1 MNHFV
6 VAIGREFGAQGCDI
20 AEKLAEKLGV
30 KLYDRQLVEEAAKK
44 LEMDEHTVQKADEVS
59 AKDIEGLK
67 TTYGIGN
74 FYLSTQVLDAQ
85 ADIIERVAQNESC
98 IIMGRCADYIL
109 KDRDDCLKIYIYAP
123 FDVRTKHIAE
133 KYDMSMFSA
142 KRLVR
147 QMDEKRDTYYKYVT
161 GNRRGE
167 HDGKDAMFD
176 SSIMGVDGT
185 VDTMAAK
192 SKDERIQMIP

>member
-1 MNHFV
+1 MHMNHFV

-67 TTYGIGN
+67 TTYGVGN

-185 VDTMAAK
+185 VDLLL
-192 SKDERIQMIP
+192 EMINKKFG

>member
-1 MNHFV
+1 MHMNHFV

-30 KLYDRQLVEEAAKK
+30 KLYDRQLVEEATKK

-67 TTYGIGN
+67 TTYGVGN

-185 VDTMAAK
+185 VDMLL
-192 SKDERIQMIP
+192 EMINKKFG

>member
-67 TTYGIGN
+67 TTYGVGN

-98 IIMGRCADYIL
+98 TIMGRCADYIL

-185 VDTMAAK
+185 VDMLL
-192 SKDERIQMIP
+192 EMINKKFG

>member
-1 MNHFV
+1 MKHFV

-44 LEMDEHTVQKADEVS
+44 LEMDEHTVQKADEVY

-67 TTYGIGN
+67 TTYGVGN

-185 VDTMAAK
+185 VDMLL
-192 SKDERIQMIP
+192 EMINKKFG

>member
-67 TTYGIGN
+67 TTYGVGN

-161 GNRRGE
+161 GNRRVSMTE
-167 HDGKDAMFD
+167 RAMFD

-185 VDTMAAK
+185 VDMLL
-192 SKDERIQMIP
+192 EMINKKFG

>member
-67 TTYGIGN
+67 TTYGVGN

-185 VDTMAAK
+185 VDMLL
-192 SKDERIQMIP
+192 EMINKKFG

>member
-20 AEKLAEKLGV
+20 AENLAEKLGV

-67 TTYGIGN
+67 TTYGVGN

-185 VDTMAAK
+185 VDMLL
-192 SKDERIQMIP
+192 EMINKKFG

>member
-1 MNHFV
+1 MKHFV

-67 TTYGIGN
+67 TTYGVGN

-109 KDRDDCLKIYIYAP
+109 KDRDDCLKIYIYAL

-185 VDTMAAK
+185 VDMLL
-192 SKDERIQMIP
+192 EMINKKFG

>member
-44 LEMDEHTVQKADEVS
+44 LELDEHTVQKADEVS

-67 TTYGIGN
+67 TTYGVGN

-185 VDTMAAK
+185 VDMLL
-192 SKDERIQMIP
+192 EMINKKFG

>member
-6 VAIGREFGAQGCDI
+6 VAIGREFEAQGCDI

-67 TTYGIGN
+67 TTYGVGN

-185 VDTMAAK
+185 VDMLL
-192 SKDERIQMIP
+192 EMINKKFG

>member
-1 MNHFV
+1 MKHFV

-67 TTYGIGN
+67 TTYGVGN

-85 ADIIERVAQNESC
+85 ADIIERVTQNESC

-185 VDTMAAK
+185 VDMLL
-192 SKDERIQMIP
+192 EMINKKFG

>member
-1 MNHFV
+1 MKHFV

-67 TTYGIGN
+67 TTYGVGN

-147 QMDEKRDTYYKYVT
+147 QMDEKRDDFETQ
-161 GNRRGE
+161 R
-167 HDGKDAMFD
+167 
-176 SSIMGVDGT
+176 
-185 VDTMAAK
+185 
-192 SKDERIQMIP
+192 

>member
-1 MNHFV
+1 MKHFV

-67 TTYGIGN
+67 TTYGVGN

-147 QMDEKRDTYYKYVT
+147 QMDENRDTYYKYVT

-185 VDTMAAK
+185 VDMLL
-192 SKDERIQMIP
+192 EMINKKFG

>member
-1 MNHFV
+1 MKHFV

-67 TTYGIGN
+67 TTYGVGN

-109 KDRDDCLKIYIYAP
+109 KDRDDCLKTYIYAP

-185 VDTMAAK
+185 VDMLL
-192 SKDERIQMIP
+192 EMINKKFG

>member
-1 MNHFV
+1 MKHFV

-20 AEKLAEKLGV
+20 AERLAEKLGV

-67 TTYGIGN
+67 TTYGVGN

-123 FDVRTKHIAE
+123 FDIRTKHIAE
-133 KYDMSMFSA
+133 KYNMSMFSA

-185 VDTMAAK
+185 VDMLL
-192 SKDERIQMIP
+192 EMINKKFG

>member
-1 MNHFV
+1 M
-6 VAIGREFGAQGCDI
+6 
-20 AEKLAEKLGV
+20 
-30 KLYDRQLVEEAAKK
+30 
-44 LEMDEHTVQKADEVS
+44 
-59 AKDIEGLK
+59 
-67 TTYGIGN
+67 
-74 FYLSTQVLDAQ
+74 LDAQ

-185 VDTMAAK
+185 VDMLL
-192 SKDERIQMIP
+192 EMINKKFG

>member
-1 MNHFV
+1 MHMNHFV

-67 TTYGIGN
+67 TTYGVGN

-185 VDTMAAK
+185 VDMLL
-192 SKDERIQMIP
+192 EMINKKFG

>member
-1 MNHFV
+1 MKHFV

-44 LEMDEHTVQKADEVS
+44 LEMDEHTVQKAHEVS

-67 TTYGIGN
+67 TTYGVGN

-185 VDTMAAK
+185 VDMLL
-192 SKDERIQMIP
+192 EMINKKFG

>member
-147 QMDEKRDTYYKYVT
+147 QMDEKRDTYYKYVK

-185 VDTMAAK
+185 VDMLL
-192 SKDERIQMIP
+192 EMINKKFG

>member
-1 MNHFV
+1 MKHFV

-67 TTYGIGN
+67 TTYGVGN

-109 KDRDDCLKIYIYAP
+109 KDRDDCLNIYIYAP

-185 VDTMAAK
+185 VDMLL
-192 SKDERIQMIP
+192 EMINKKFG

>member
-67 TTYGIGN
+67 TTYGVGN

-176 SSIMGVDGT
+176 SSIIGVDGT
-185 VDTMAAK
+185 VDMLL
-192 SKDERIQMIP
+192 EMINKKFG

>member
-1 MNHFV
+1 MKHFV

-67 TTYGIGN
+67 TTYGVGN

-123 FDVRTKHIAE
+123 FDVRTKHIEE

-185 VDTMAAK
+185 VDMLL
-192 SKDERIQMIP
+192 EMINKKFG

>member
-176 SSIMGVDGT
+176 SSIIGVDGT
-185 VDTMAAK
+185 VDMLL
-192 SKDERIQMIP
+192 EMINKKFG

>member
-67 TTYGIGN
+67 TTYGVGN

-142 KRLVR
+142 KRLGR

-185 VDTMAAK
+185 VDMLL
-192 SKDERIQMIP
+192 EMINKKFG

>member
-1 MNHFV
+1 MKHFV

-44 LEMDEHTVQKADEVS
+44 LEMDEHTVQKAS

-67 TTYGIGN
+67 TTYGVGN

-185 VDTMAAK
+185 VDMLL
-192 SKDERIQMIP
+192 EMINKKFG

>member
-44 LEMDEHTVQKADEVS
+44 LEMDEHTVQKADEVA

-67 TTYGIGN
+67 TTYGVGN

-185 VDTMAAK
+185 VDMLL
-192 SKDERIQMIP
+192 EMINKKFG

>member
-67 TTYGIGN
+67 TTYGVGN

-147 QMDEKRDTYYKYVT
+147 QMDEKCDTYYKYVT

-185 VDTMAAK
+185 VDMLL
-192 SKDERIQMIP
+192 EMINKKFG

>member
-1 MNHFV
+1 MKHFV

-59 AKDIEGLK
+59 AKDIECLK
-67 TTYGIGN
+67 TTYGVGN

-185 VDTMAAK
+185 VDMLL
-192 SKDERIQMIP
+192 EMINKKFG

>member
-1 MNHFV
+1 MHMKHFV

-67 TTYGIGN
+67 TTYGVGN

-167 HDGKDAMFD
+167 HDGKDAQFD
-176 SSIMGVDGT
+176 SSITGVDGT
-185 VDTMAAK
+185 VDMLL
-192 SKDERIQMIP
+192 EMINKKFG

>member
-1 MNHFV
+1 MHMNHFV

-67 TTYGIGN
+67 TTYGVGN

-185 VDTMAAK
+185 VDMLLK
-192 SKDERIQMIP
+192 MINKKFG

>member
-1 MNHFV
+1 MKHFV

-67 TTYGIGN
+67 TTYGVGN

-85 ADIIERVAQNESC
+85 ADIIERVAQNELC

-185 VDTMAAK
+185 VDMLL
-192 SKDERIQMIP
+192 EMINKKFG

>member
-1 MNHFV
+1 MKHFV

-67 TTYGIGN
+67 TTYGVGN

-185 VDTMAAK
+185 VNMLL
-192 SKDERIQMIP
+192 EMINKKFG

>member
-44 LEMDEHTVQKADEVS
+44 LEMDKHTVQKADEVS

-67 TTYGIGN
+67 TTYGVGN

-185 VDTMAAK
+185 VDMLL
-192 SKDERIQMIP
+192 EMINKKFG

>member
-1 MNHFV
+1 MKHFV

-67 TTYGIGN
+67 TTYGVGN
-74 FYLSTQVLDAQ
+74 FYLSTHVLDAQ

-185 VDTMAAK
+185 VDMLL
-192 SKDERIQMIP
+192 EMINKKFG

>member
-1 MNHFV
+1 MKHFV

-67 TTYGIGN
+67 TTYGVGN

-123 FDVRTKHIAE
+123 FDVRTKHIVE

-185 VDTMAAK
+185 VDMLL
-192 SKDERIQMIP
+192 EMINKKFG

>member
-1 MNHFV
+1 MKHFV

-67 TTYGIGN
+67 TTYGVGN

-185 VDTMAAK
+185 VDMLL
-192 SKDERIQMIP
+192 EMINKKF

>member
-85 ADIIERVAQNESC
+85 ADIIERVAQNESR

-185 VDTMAAK
+185 VDMLL
-192 SKDERIQMIP
+192 EMINKKFG